1 MISFFNQTVKLQE
14 VGVFKMCNKKPRCQ
28 KATGVSAPIGIKKK
42 RDIWELRTYN
52 LS

>member
-14 VGVFKMCNKKPRCQ
+14 AGGKCAIKNPGAK

-42 RDIWELRTYN
+42 RDIWELRMYS
-52 LS
+52 LR